1 MKKKSY
7 IEFNKK
13 NWKEIN
19 GGVGIHERENE
30 SNDESGVHDIG
41 CNTGY

>member
-19 GGVGIHERENE
+19 GGVGIHEREKEGNGE
-30 SNDESGVHDIG
+30 SAVNDIG
-41 CNTGY
+41 CNSG